1 MDYFFNRKFVF
12 CFNCKNWH
20 IINRFRCNCWIF
32 FPQTHYETNLCN
44 LNPFAFSLHG
54 STLAWETIQDDEAV
68 ENKKKPEK
76 DDEDVQGTA
85 QKLEKELLQEDQE
98 EDEGSEE
105 KQEEVSQ

>member
-1 MDYFFNRKFVF
+1 MCFV

-20 IINRFRCNCWIF
+20 NISRIIVPVNFF
-32 FPQTHYETNLCN
+32 FPQTHYETNLYN
-44 LNPFAFSLHG
+44 LNPFASSLHG
-54 STLAWETIQDDEAV
+54 SKLAWETIQDDEAV

-98 EDEGSEE
+98 EDERGEE
-105 KQEEVSQ
+105 KEEEVSQ